1 MSVPLG
7 LHGEA
12 RGPDKNMIAKSVFIP
27 KCNEFIAHW
36 SQCAEDLAPKVLLV
50 RDPEKDITV
59 SLAQFIA
66 RRDLLQSRQNTV
78 QDCLNQQLMAR
89 SNINSR
95 KVKLLELFNEFNG
108 VLDAFYLNT
117 DFYAVRPLAPSL
129 SDGQEA
135 FSRPLV
141 AAMLLWEDMNVGP
154 APAGVTLPVTLS
166 DGTVAGGFASL
177 LSALQF
183 AFANE
188 QRKEKD
194 IGRARW
200 RRDQVEIEAYEVMKL
215 YRETVPVKVKQF
227 PELVETMPR
236 LSPLPGHT
244 PDAVN
249 SSAIFVAPNSSKVVY
264 DASTDA
270 TLASYQLR
278 GNVGDD
284 YSDQDAVVI
293 ATNAPGAP
301 REFITPFGLNQPG
314 AKVAMKVYV
323 ILNTDNEAG
332 SAAMFVERPV
342 SLPLA
347 A

>member
-1 MSVPLG
+1 
-7 LHGEA
+7 
-12 RGPDKNMIAKSVFIP
+12 MIAKSVFIP

-50 RDPEKDITV
+50 RDPVKDVTV

-66 RRDLLQSRQNTV
+66 KRDLLQARQNTV

-108 VLDAFYLNT
+108 VLDAFYQNT

-141 AAMLLWEDMNVGP
+141 AAMLLWEDMNGGP
-154 APAGVTLPVTLS
+154 APGRGDA
-166 DGTVAGGFASL
+166 AGGVERRHDGGELREFDL
-177 LSALQF
+177 ALQF
-183 AFANE
+183 AFAQE

-249 SSAIFVAPNSSKVVY
+249 ASAIFVAPNSSKVVY

-278 GNVGDD
+278 GNVGDN
-284 YSDQDAVVI
+284 YSDEDAVVI

-301 REFITPFGLNQPG
+301 REFVVPFGLNQPG
-314 AKVAMKVYV
+314 AKVALKVYV
-323 ILNTDNEAG
+323 ILTTDNEAG
-332 SAAMFVERPV
+332 SAAMFVERPM